1 MDWWGEEY
9 QIDYPQDMGS
19 LNMGTIS
26 QGQDFYCQM
35 KKEVHSQGMEWFAIL
50 KWKESHVS
58 REIYGPFKVKTKKST
73 QHGFTAEHLI
83 QCLDLFTVFV

>member
-1 MDWWGEEY
+1 MEWWDAEY
-9 QIDYPQDMGS
+9 QVVYSQNMGS
-19 LNMGTIS
+19 FNMGTIS
-26 QGQDFYCQM
+26 QGQGFYCLM
-35 KKEVHSQGMEWFAIL
+35 KRNVHSQDMEWFAIL

-58 REIYGPFKVKTKKST
+58 REIYGPFKVKTKKRT